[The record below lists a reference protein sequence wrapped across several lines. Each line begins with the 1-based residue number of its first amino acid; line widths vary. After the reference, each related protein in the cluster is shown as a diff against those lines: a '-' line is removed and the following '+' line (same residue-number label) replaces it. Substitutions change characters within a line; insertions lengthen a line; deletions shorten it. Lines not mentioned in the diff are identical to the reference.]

1 MAEPGSVAGAASEV
15 EAPMNIPYEKQD
27 RSGSNQSLLRYNRG
41 TPMPIRLACLALLFA
56 LCASAPAREVYK
68 CTNAQG
74 DVAFQDKPCARG
86 TTELTVHVAEESEYA
101 PPPAPPVAESAA
113 PPPPPPQPARLKP
126 PLKPLPPLWLC
137 MNAED
142 GSRYISRNGA
152 PPPRLVPLGV
162 LGYPPKTLSEA
173 YAPGATNRMSAP
185 EMSKTPIDTSPRGS
199 IAAGYTQVQDECVTL
214 NPEQSCDV
222 LHQQHDQLSDKLGHA
237 RFKDEQ
243 ARLGAEIDDIESD
256 LGGCPN

>member
-1 MAEPGSVAGAASEV
+1 
-15 EAPMNIPYEKQD
+15 
-27 RSGSNQSLLRYNRG
+27 
-41 TPMPIRLACLALLFA
+41 MPIRLACFALLLALT
-56 LCASAPAREVYK
+56 ASAHAREVYK

-86 TTELTVHVAEESEYA
+86 TTELTVHIAEESEYA
-101 PPPAPPVAESAA
+101 PAPAPPVAEAA
-113 PPPPPPQPARLKP
+113 PAPAPPAPAPARLKP

-137 MNAED
+137 VNGED

-185 EMSKTPIDTSPRGS
+185 EMSKTPIDSSARGM
-199 IAAGYTQVQDECVTL
+199 IGAGYTQIQDECVTL
-214 NPEQSCDV
+214 TGEQTCDV
-222 LHQQHDQLSDKLGHA
+222 LHQQHDQLSDKFGHA
-237 RFKDEQ
+237 RFKDER
-243 ARLGAEIDDIESD
+243 AKLGAEIEDIESD

>member
-1 MAEPGSVAGAASEV
+1 M
-15 EAPMNIPYEKQD
+15 
-27 RSGSNQSLLRYNRG
+27 L
-41 TPMPIRLACLALLFA
+41 IRPACFALLLA
-56 LCASAPAREVYK
+56 VCASAPAREVYK

-74 DVAFQDKPCARG
+74 DVAFQDKPCARDSR
-86 TTELTVHVAEESEYA
+86 EVTVHIAEESEYA
-101 PPPAPPVAESAA
+101 PAPAPVADLAV
-113 PPPPPPQPARLKP
+113 PPPPPPVPAQPKP

-162 LGYPPKTLSEA
+162 LGYPPKTLAEA
-173 YAPGATNRMSAP
+173 YPPGATNRVSAP
-185 EMSKTPIDTSPRGS
+185 EVSKTPVDTSPRGS
-199 IAAGYTQVQDECVTL
+199 VGAGYTQVQDECVSL
-214 NPEQSCDV
+214 DPEQTCEV
-222 LHQQHDQLSDKLGHA
+222 LHQQYDQVSDKLRRA

-243 ARLGAEIDDIESD
+243 SKLGAEVADIESD

>member
-1 MAEPGSVAGAASEV
+1 
-15 EAPMNIPYEKQD
+15 
-27 RSGSNQSLLRYNRG
+27 
-41 TPMPIRLACLALLFA
+41 MPIRLACFALLLA
-56 LCASAPAREVYK
+56 LCASAHAREVYK

-86 TTELTVHVAEESEYA
+86 ATEQTVHVAEESEYA
-101 PPPAPPVAESAA
+101 PPPAAPVAEPSAS
-113 PPPPPPQPARLKP
+113 PPPPTAPARLKP

-137 MNAED
+137 VNGED

-162 LGYPPKTLSEA
+162 LGYPPKTLTEA

-185 EMSKTPIDTSPRGS
+185 EMSKVPVDTSARGS
-199 IAAGYTQVQDECVTL
+199 IGAGYVQIQDECVTL

-222 LHQQHDQLSDKLGHA
+222 LHQQLDQTNDKLQRA
-237 RFKDEQ
+237 RFKDER
-243 ARLGAEIDDIESD
+243 AKLGAEVEDIESD

>member
-1 MAEPGSVAGAASEV
+1 
-15 EAPMNIPYEKQD
+15 
-27 RSGSNQSLLRYNRG
+27 
-41 TPMPIRLACLALLFA
+41 MPIRLACFALLLA
-56 LCASAPAREVYK
+56 LCASAHAREVYK

-74 DVAFQDKPCARG
+74 GVAFQDKPCARDA
-86 TTELTVHVAEESEYA
+86 TEVTVHVAEEPEYA
-101 PPPAPPVAESAA
+101 PAPVAPVAEPSAA
-113 PPPPPPQPARLKP
+113 PPPPPPVPARLKP

-137 MNAED
+137 VNGED

-185 EMSKTPIDTSPRGS
+185 EMSKVPVDTSARGS
-199 IAAGYTQVQDECVTL
+199 IGAGYVQIQDECMTL

-222 LHQQHDQLSDKLGHA
+222 LHHQLDQTNDKLGRA
-237 RFKDEQ
+237 RFNDER
-243 ARLGAEIDDIESD
+243 AKLGAEAESIESD

>member
-1 MAEPGSVAGAASEV
+1 MAEPGSVAGAAREV
-15 EAPMNIPYEKQD
+15 EAPMNIPDEKPD
-27 RSGSNQSLLRYNRG
+27 RSSSNQTLLRYNRG

-56 LCASAPAREVYK
+56 VCASAPAREVYK
-68 CTNAQG
+68 CTNAKG
-74 DVAFQDKPCARG
+74 DVAFQDKPCARDA
-86 TTELTVHVAEESEYA
+86 TELTVHIAEESEYA
-101 PPPAPPVAESAA
+101 PAPVAPVAESAA
-113 PPPPPPQPARLKP
+113 PPPQPTPARLKP
-126 PLKPLPPLWLC
+126 PLKPLPPLWAC

-185 EMSKTPIDTSPRGS
+185 EMSKVPVDTSARGS
-199 IAAGYTQVQDECVTL
+199 IGAGYVQIQDECVTL
-214 NPEQSCDV
+214 NPAQTCDV
-222 LHQQHDQLSDKLGHA
+222 LHQQLDQTNDKLDHA
-237 RFKDEQ
+237 RFKDER
-243 ARLGAEIDDIESD
+243 AKLGAEAEAIESD

>member
-1 MAEPGSVAGAASEV
+1 
-15 EAPMNIPYEKQD
+15 
-27 RSGSNQSLLRYNRG
+27 
-41 TPMPIRLACLALLFA
+41 MPIRLACLALLFA
-56 LCASAPAREVYK
+56 LCAAAHAREVYK

-86 TTELTVHVAEESEYA
+86 TSEATVHIAEESEYA
-101 PPPAPPVAESAA
+101 PPPPPAPAEPAA
-113 PPPPPPQPARLKP
+113 PPPPPSPVPARIKP

-185 EMSKTPIDTSPRGS
+185 EMSKTPVDTSPRGS
-199 IAAGYTQVQDECVTL
+199 VGAGYVQVQDECVTL

-222 LHQQHDQLSDKLGHA
+222 LHQQLDQTNDKLARA

-243 ARLGAEIDDIESD
+243 ARLGAEVANIEND

>member
-1 MAEPGSVAGAASEV
+1 
-15 EAPMNIPYEKQD
+15 
-27 RSGSNQSLLRYNRG
+27 
-41 TPMPIRLACLALLFA
+41 MPIRLACLALLFA
-56 LCASAPAREVYK
+56 LCAAAHAREVYK

-86 TTELTVHVAEESEYA
+86 TSEATVHIAEESEYA
-101 PPPAPPVAESAA
+101 PPPPPAPAEPAA
-113 PPPPPPQPARLKP
+113 PPPPPSPVPARIKP

-173 YAPGATNRMSAP
+173 NAPGATNRMSAP
-185 EMSKTPIDTSPRGS
+185 EMSKTPDDTSPRGS
-199 IAAGYTQVQDECVTL
+199 VGAGYVQVQDECVTL

-222 LHQQHDQLSDKLGHA
+222 LHQQLDQTNDKLARA

-243 ARLGAEIDDIESD
+243 ARLGAEVANIEND

>member
-1 MAEPGSVAGAASEV
+1 M
-15 EAPMNIPYEKQD
+15 
-27 RSGSNQSLLRYNRG
+27 L
-41 TPMPIRLACLALLFA
+41 IRPACFALLLA
-56 LCASAPAREVYK
+56 VCASAPAREVYK

-74 DVAFQDKPCARG
+74 DVAFQDKPCARDSK
-86 TTELTVHVAEESEYA
+86 EQTVHIAEESEYA
-101 PPPAPPVAESAA
+101 PAPAPVADPVAS
-113 PPPPPPQPARLKP
+113 PPPLPPVPAQPKP

-185 EMSKTPIDTSPRGS
+185 EMSKTPVDTSPRGS
-199 IAAGYTQVQDECVTL
+199 VGAGYTQVQDECMTL
-214 NPEQSCDV
+214 NPEQS
-222 LHQQHDQLSDKLGHA
+222 
-237 RFKDEQ
+237 
-243 ARLGAEIDDIESD
+243 
-256 LGGCPN
+256 

>member
-1 MAEPGSVAGAASEV
+1 M
-15 EAPMNIPYEKQD
+15 
-27 RSGSNQSLLRYNRG
+27 L
-41 TPMPIRLACLALLFA
+41 IRPACFALLFA
-56 LCASAPAREVYK
+56 LFATAHAREVYK

-74 DVAFQDKPCARG
+74 DVAFQDKPCAHDA
-86 TTELTVHVAEESEYA
+86 TELTVRIADEPDRVPE
-101 PPPAPPVAESAA
+101 PAAPVAAPSAS
-113 PPPPPPQPARLKP
+113 PPPPTPAPLKR

-152 PPPRLVPLGV
+152 PPPRRVPLGV

-185 EMSKTPIDTSPRGS
+185 EMSKTPIDTSARGS
-199 IAAGYTQVQDECVTL
+199 IAAGYTQIQDECVSL
-214 NPEQSCDV
+214 NPEQTCDV
-222 LHQQHDQLSDKLGHA
+222 LHQQYDQVNDKLGRA

-243 ARLGAEIDDIESD
+243 AKLGAEVANIESD

>member
-1 MAEPGSVAGAASEV
+1 M
-15 EAPMNIPYEKQD
+15 
-27 RSGSNQSLLRYNRG
+27 L
-41 TPMPIRLACLALLFA
+41 IRPACFALLLA
-56 LCASAPAREVYK
+56 LCAAAPAREVYK

-86 TTELTVHVAEESEYA
+86 TSEQTVHIAEEWEYA
-101 PPPAPPVAESAA
+101 PPPAPPVAEFAA
-113 PPPPPPQPARLKP
+113 PPPPPPVPARPKP

-137 MNAED
+137 VNGED

-162 LGYPPKTLSEA
+162 LGYPPKTLTEA

-185 EMSKTPIDTSPRGS
+185 EMSKVPVDTSARGS
-199 IAAGYTQVQDECVTL
+199 IGAGYVQIQDECVTL

-222 LHQQHDQLSDKLGHA
+222 LHQQLDQTNDKLQRA
-237 RFKDEQ
+237 RFKDER
-243 ARLGAEIDDIESD
+243 AKLGAEVEDIESD

>member
-1 MAEPGSVAGAASEV
+1 
-15 EAPMNIPYEKQD
+15 
-27 RSGSNQSLLRYNRG
+27 
-41 TPMPIRLACLALLFA
+41 MPIRPACFALLLA
-56 LCASAPAREVYK
+56 LCASAHAREVYK

-74 DVAFQDKPCARG
+74 EVAFQDKPCARDA
-86 TTELTVHVAEESEYA
+86 TEVSVRIADEPEYA
-101 PPPAPPVAESAA
+101 PAPVAPVAESAA
-113 PPPPPPQPARLKP
+113 PPPPPAPAPLKR

-162 LGYPPKTLSEA
+162 LGYPPKTLAEA
-173 YAPGATNRMSAP
+173 YPPGATNRMSAP
-185 EMSKTPIDTSPRGS
+185 EMSKIPVDTSARGS
-199 IAAGYTQVQDECVTL
+199 IGAGYVQVQDECVTL

-222 LHQQHDQLSDKLGHA
+222 LHQQLDQTNDKLDRA
-237 RFKDEQ
+237 RFKDER
-243 ARLGAEIDDIESD
+243 AKLGAEAEGIESD